1 MDLVIACDHAAF
13 EAKEMLKT
21 FLQDQGHNLIDVG
34 THSDARC
41 DYPDYAQAGAK
52 EVLTRQCLGIF
63 LCGSGIG
70 ISMAANRF
78 AGIRAALCRS
88 ANEAVLSKQHNNAN
102 VLCLGA
108 RINSSDEL
116 KTITLAWLNASFEGG
131 RHTDRVNKF
140 DSWGRQLC

>member
-1 MDLVIACDHAAF
+1 MDIVLACDHAAF
-13 EAKEMLKT
+13 EEKEMLKKH
-21 FLQDQGHNLIDVG
+21 LLSLGHNLIDVG
-34 THSDARC
+34 TSSNERC
-41 DYPDYAQAGAK
+41 DYPDFAKAGAV
-52 EVLTRQCLGIF
+52 EVLKLNCLGVF

-88 ANEAVLSKQHNNAN
+88 VKEAELSKQHNNAN

-116 KTITLAWLNASFEGG
+116 VAITNAWLNSAFEGG
-131 RHTDRVNKF
+131 RHLERVTKF
-140 DSWGRQLC
+140 DGWGTQL

>member
-1 MDLVIACDHAAF
+1 MDIVLACDHAAF
-13 EAKEMLKT
+13 EEKEMLKKH
-21 FLQDQGHNLIDVG
+21 LLSLGHNLIDVG
-34 THSDARC
+34 TNSNERC
-41 DYPDYAQAGAK
+41 DYPDFAMAGAV
-52 EVLTRQCLGIF
+52 EVLKLNCLGIF

-88 ANEAVLSKQHNNAN
+88 SKEAELSKQHNNAN

-116 KTITLAWLNASFEGG
+116 VAITIAWLSSSFEGG
-131 RHTDRVNKF
+131 RHLDRVTKF
-140 DSWGRQLC
+140 DGWGTKL